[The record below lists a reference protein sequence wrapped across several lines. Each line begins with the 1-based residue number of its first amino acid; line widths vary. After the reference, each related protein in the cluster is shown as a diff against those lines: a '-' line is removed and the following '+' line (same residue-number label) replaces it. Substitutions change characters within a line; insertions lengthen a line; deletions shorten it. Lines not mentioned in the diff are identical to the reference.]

1 MYSFFYKEAEIIYI
15 RVNQLHPVKRLNLG
29 CPMKNCLRYA
39 LLNLS
44 VISALCFFACG
55 DDSASNANDNA
66 NDSKGTEIP
75 CDSANEG
82 LVIKPVDSE
91 NFRECSDGKWVE
103 MISSS
108 SGEKQVASSSDSVA
122 NSSSSGAQVASSS
135 SEKSVKSSSSEKQA
149 ALSSSSVKSSS
160 SSESRTASSSSDA
173 PTSSSSSETPKSSS
187 SDEETEISSSSEK
200 MYLCDD
206 GVTYV
211 LNLDNC
217 EKVKSSSS
225 SNTSPSSS
233 SLSSSSQAQSSA
245 TVSSS
250 SSAPESSSEMMS
262 SAEVD
267 SSTFSIRDAVLATGT
282 QYLIAPKVVIHEL
295 NASLNKT
302 GIQHQS
308 TNANSTSYIGIFGNK
323 YYSESDTIA
332 QQSIYMLIECQGNF
346 FELDSQKT
354 TTDSLTLN
362 AIVDASYLDR
372 KTINKRVEYIA
383 RVNLFTHIQ
392 SKRIAYLVKNGL
404 DFPSAREQA
413 NNEWIKSLGLEGT
426 FTEPQ
431 DIAPKTAADTVL
443 YNVTLMFNGLTNSA
457 AALQKLIDE
466 VADDFEKDGVWS
478 DSIKA
483 KMADFARAGSI
494 LSQTTFKTSVTSTSY
509 AAPYKSAFLGNFWR
523 REYGIGTC
531 TKERAG
537 EIAAVTNQYSNL
549 YYKNTYSRFICRD
562 SSNSVFWRFATSYE
576 KDLNN
581 ETTCDETGKIIK
593 GAVVD
598 TINYYCA
605 SNGRWVDM
613 TNNWSWLV
621 PKEYRFNPDFEYG
634 TMTDERDGKVY
645 RTTVIDGV
653 TWMAENLNFA
663 DKNISHNLEGNMWTN
678 KNAPDGEIAG
688 RYYTWSAAMDTAAY
702 DCGEGLRCSISD
714 VNRKGICPE
723 GWHIPRLE
731 EWKNLLST
739 IEELGNRQK
748 ILRSKTGWD
757 RSNNGTDAIGFS
769 AFPVGYNQG
778 GSFYGDGYY
787 AVFWTATQGGDG
799 YTSGY
804 YFYISNS
811 NGAASYGTLN
821 KGRGHP
827 VRCVKN

>member
-1 MYSFFYKEAEIIYI
+1 MKFQKENIASL
-15 RVNQLHPVKRLNLG
+15 VF
-29 CPMKNCLRYA
+29 
-39 LLNLS
+39 S
-44 VISALCFFACG
+44 VSMAVCFFACG

-75 CDSANEG
+75 CDSSNEG
-82 LVIKPVDSE
+82 LVIKPADSE

-103 MISSS
+103 IVSSS
-108 SGEKQVASSSDSVA
+108 SSSEVQVV
-122 NSSSSGAQVASSS
+122 SSSSEVQVTSSS
-135 SEKSVKSSSSEKQA
+135 SEKSVESSSSEKSVA
-149 ALSSSSVKSSS
+149 SSSSRVTNSS
-160 SSESRTASSSSDA
+160 SSEVQVASSSSDVPA
-173 PTSSSSSETPKSSS
+173 SSS
-187 SDEETEISSSSEK
+187 SDNETENSSSSEK

-206 GVTYV
+206 GITYV

-217 EKVKSSSS
+217 EKAKSSSS

-250 SSAPESSSEMMS
+250 SSVPESSSETMS

-282 QYLIAPKVVIHEL
+282 QYLIAPKVVVHEL

-302 GIQHQS
+302 GVQHQS
-308 TNANSTSYIGIFGNK
+308 TNVNSTSYIGVFGNK
-323 YYSESDTIA
+323 YYSESDTIG
-332 QQSIYMLIECQGNF
+332 QQSIYMQIECRGKV

-362 AIVDASYLDR
+362 AIVDATYLDR
-372 KTINKRVEYIA
+372 NTINKRVEYIA

-431 DIAPKTAADTVL
+431 DIVPKTAADTVL
-443 YNVTLMFNGLTNSA
+443 YNVTLLFNGLTNSA
-457 AALQKLIDE
+457 SALQKLIDE
-466 VADDFEKDGVWS
+466 VADDFEKDGEWS

-494 LSQTTFKTSVTSTSY
+494 LSQTTFKTSVTSSSY

-537 EIAAVTNQYSNL
+537 EIAAVTNPYSKL

-562 SSNSVFWRFATSYE
+562 SSKSVFWRFATSYE

-581 ETTCDETGKIIK
+581 DTTCNETGKIIK
-593 GAVVD
+593 GSVVD
-598 TINYYCA
+598 TISYYCA
-605 SNGRWVDM
+605 PTGKWVDM
-613 TNNWSWLV
+613 TNDWTWLV

-663 DKNISHNLEGNMWTN
+663 DSTDEKYKENLKRNSQCPGNPSTAEKCEVGGRAYTWTAAMNISSDYQSLATR
-678 KNAPDGEIAG
+678 DI
-688 RYYTWSAAMDTAAY
+688 
-702 DCGEGLRCSISD
+702 EGLIASK
-714 VNRKGICPE
+714 NHQGICPE
-723 GWHIPRLE
+723 GWHIPTIT
-731 EWKNLLST
+731 EWYDLFDYAGKDRKKLYA
-739 IEELGNRQK
+739 
-748 ILRSKTGWD
+748 KTGWTYENN
-757 RSNNGTDAIGFS
+757 SNHTNGTDELGFTLL
-769 AFPVGYNQG
+769 PVGYRSSYDVQH
-778 GSFYGDGYY
+778 GYSWESWSI
-787 AVFWTATQGGDG
+787 AMFWTANEDASDATKAKQVHIDYSDIYDSGVQGKDARL
-799 YTSGY
+799 S
-804 YFYISNS
+804 I
-811 NGAASYGTLN
+811 
-821 KGRGHP
+821 
-827 VRCVKN
+827 RCVKN

>member
-1 MYSFFYKEAEIIYI
+1 
-15 RVNQLHPVKRLNLG
+15 
-29 CPMKNCLRYA
+29 
-39 LLNLS
+39 
-44 VISALCFFACG
+44 
-55 DDSASNANDNA
+55 
-66 NDSKGTEIP
+66 
-75 CDSANEG
+75 
-82 LVIKPVDSE
+82 
-91 NFRECSDGKWVE
+91 
-103 MISSS
+103 
-108 SGEKQVASSSDSVA
+108 
-122 NSSSSGAQVASSS
+122 
-135 SEKSVKSSSSEKQA
+135 
-149 ALSSSSVKSSS
+149 
-160 SSESRTASSSSDA
+160 
-173 PTSSSSSETPKSSS
+173 
-187 SDEETEISSSSEK
+187 

-225 SNTSPSSS
+225 SITSPSSS

-250 SSAPESSSEMMS
+250 SSVPESSSETMS

-282 QYLIAPKVVIHEL
+282 QYLIAPKVVVHEL

-308 TNANSTSYIGIFGNK
+308 TNVNSTSYIGVFGNK
-323 YYSESDTIA
+323 YYSESDTIG
-332 QQSIYMLIECQGNF
+332 QQSIYMLIECRGKV

-362 AIVDASYLDR
+362 AIVDATYLDR

-383 RVNLFTHIQ
+383 RVNLFTHVQ

-509 AAPYKSAFLGNFWR
+509 AAPYKSAFLGNFWK

-537 EIAAVTNQYSNL
+537 EIAAVTNQYSKL

-581 ETTCDETGKIIK
+581 EMTCDETGKIIK

-605 SNGRWVDM
+605 STGNWVDM
-613 TNNWSWLV
+613 TNDWSWLI

-634 TMTDERDGKVY
+634 TMTDKRDGKVY

-663 DKNISHNLEGNMWTN
+663 DSTDENYKENLKRNSQCPGNPSTAEKCEVGGRAYTWTAAMNISSDYQSLATR
-678 KNAPDGEIAG
+678 DV
-688 RYYTWSAAMDTAAY
+688 
-702 DCGEGLRCSISD
+702 EGLITSK
-714 VNRKGICPE
+714 NHQGICPE
-723 GWHIPRLE
+723 GWHIPTIT
-731 EWKNLLST
+731 EWYDLFDYAGKDRKKLYA
-739 IEELGNRQK
+739 
-748 ILRSKTGWD
+748 KTGWTYQNN
-757 RSNNGTDAIGFS
+757 SSHTNGTDELGFTLL
-769 AFPVGYNQG
+769 PVGYRSSYDVQH
-778 GSFYGDGYY
+778 GYSWESWGI
-787 AVFWTATQGGDG
+787 AMFWTANEDASDATKAKQVHID
-799 YTSGY
+799 YTNIYDSSVEGKDARLS
-804 YFYISNS
+804 I
-811 NGAASYGTLN
+811 
-821 KGRGHP
+821 
-827 VRCVKN
+827 RCVKN

>member
-1 MYSFFYKEAEIIYI
+1 MKFQKENIASL
-15 RVNQLHPVKRLNLG
+15 VF
-29 CPMKNCLRYA
+29 
-39 LLNLS
+39 S
-44 VISALCFFACG
+44 VSMAVCFFACG

-75 CDSANEG
+75 CDSSNEG
-82 LVIKPVDSE
+82 LVIKPADSE

-103 MISSS
+103 IVSSS
-108 SGEKQVASSSDSVA
+108 SSSEVQVV
-122 NSSSSGAQVASSS
+122 SSSSEVQVTSSS
-135 SEKSVKSSSSEKQA
+135 SEKSVESSSSEKSVA
-149 ALSSSSVKSSS
+149 SSSSRVTNSS
-160 SSESRTASSSSDA
+160 SSEVQVASSSSDVPA
-173 PTSSSSSETPKSSS
+173 SSSSSDVPASSS
-187 SDEETEISSSSEK
+187 SDNETENSSSSEK

-206 GVTYV
+206 GITYV

-217 EKVKSSSS
+217 EKAKSSSS

-250 SSAPESSSEMMS
+250 SSVPESSSETMS

-282 QYLIAPKVVIHEL
+282 QYLIAPKVVVHEL

-302 GIQHQS
+302 GVQHQS
-308 TNANSTSYIGIFGNK
+308 TNVNSTSYIGVFGNK
-323 YYSESDTIA
+323 YYSESDTIG
-332 QQSIYMLIECQGNF
+332 QQSIYMQIECRGKV

-362 AIVDASYLDR
+362 AIVDATYLDR
-372 KTINKRVEYIA
+372 NTINKRVEYIA

-431 DIAPKTAADTVL
+431 DIVPKTAADTVL
-443 YNVTLMFNGLTNSA
+443 YNVTLLFNGLTNSA
-457 AALQKLIDE
+457 SALQKLIDE
-466 VADDFEKDGVWS
+466 VADDFEKDGEWS

-494 LSQTTFKTSVTSTSY
+494 LSQTTFKTSVTSSSY

-537 EIAAVTNQYSNL
+537 EIAAVTNPYSKL

-562 SSNSVFWRFATSYE
+562 SSKSVFWRFATSYE

-581 ETTCDETGKIIK
+581 DTTCNETGKIIK
-593 GAVVD
+593 GSVVD
-598 TINYYCA
+598 TISYYCA
-605 SNGRWVDM
+605 PTGKWVDM
-613 TNNWSWLV
+613 TNDWTWLV

-663 DKNISHNLEGNMWTN
+663 DSTDEKYKENLKRNSQCPGNPSTAEKCEVGGRAYTWTAAMNISSDYQSLATR
-678 KNAPDGEIAG
+678 DI
-688 RYYTWSAAMDTAAY
+688 
-702 DCGEGLRCSISD
+702 EGLIASK
-714 VNRKGICPE
+714 NHQGICPE
-723 GWHIPRLE
+723 GWHIPTIT
-731 EWKNLLST
+731 EWYDLFDYAGKDRKKLYA
-739 IEELGNRQK
+739 
-748 ILRSKTGWD
+748 KTGWTYENN
-757 RSNNGTDAIGFS
+757 SNHTNGTDELGFTLL
-769 AFPVGYNQG
+769 PVGYRSSYDVQH
-778 GSFYGDGYY
+778 GYSWESWSI
-787 AVFWTATQGGDG
+787 AMFWTANEDASDATKAKQVHIDYSDIYDSGVQGKDARL
-799 YTSGY
+799 S
-804 YFYISNS
+804 I
-811 NGAASYGTLN
+811 
-821 KGRGHP
+821 
-827 VRCVKN
+827 RCVKN